1 MTSSTFAE
9 NSATPTRDSRKVSPE
24 KLGGI
29 QKLWMW
35 LSNDPALAGHYTSAE
50 AGDIDW
56 YRAVPFIAVHLACFA
71 VILTGIS
78 AVAVGVAVA
87 LYVVRMFFITAIY
100 HRYFS
105 HRSYRAGR
113 IVQFAMA
120 VLGCT
125 AGQRGPLW
133 WAGHHREHHLTS
145 DTPDDP
151 HSPLQ
156 HGFLYSHTLWFLTKG
171 SFVTPSHR
179 VRDWY
184 RFPELVWL
192 ERFEWVPF
200 VGLGALCFGLGGLLE
215 SYAPQL
221 GTTGPQLLVVGF
233 LWSSVALYHG
243 TYSTN
248 SIAHKYGRRRFDTS
262 DDSRNNGWVAFLTLG
277 EGWHN
282 NHHRFPVSARHGL
295 SRWEL
300 DPTWWGLRILCRMG
314 LIRDLRVVPK
324 SVMNAIRLG
333 KQQ

>member
-151 HSPLQ
+151 HSPVQ

-200 VGLGALCFGLGGLLE
+200 VGLGALCFGLGVLLE

>member
-9 NSATPTRDSRKVSPE
+9 NSATPTRDSSNVSPK

-29 QKLWMW
+29 KKLWMW
-35 LSNDPALAGHYTSAE
+35 LSNDPALTGHYTSAE

-71 VILTGIS
+71 VMWTGIS

-105 HRSYRAGR
+105 HRSYRSGR

-151 HSPLQ
+151 HSPVQ

-179 VRDWY
+179 VRDWC

-200 VGLGALCFGLGGLLE
+200 VGLGALCFGLGVLLE

-262 DDSRNNGWVAFLTLG
+262 DDSRNNGWVALLTLG

-300 DPTWWGLRILCRMG
+300 DPTWWGLRIICRMG

>member
-200 VGLGALCFGLGGLLE
+200 VGLGALCFGLGVLLE

>member
-151 HSPLQ
+151 HSPVQ

-200 VGLGALCFGLGGLLE
+200 VGLGALCFGLGVLLE

-221 GTTGPQLLVVGF
+221 GTTGLQLLVVGF

-300 DPTWWGLRILCRMG
+300 DPTWWGLRILRRMG

>member
-1 MTSSTFAE
+1 MTSSTLAE
-9 NSATPTRDSRKVSPE
+9 NSNATASGALTASSRKI
-24 KLGGI
+24 GGLR
-29 QKLWMW
+29 KMWMW
-35 LSNDPALAGHYTSAE
+35 LSNDPALADQHAVGE
-50 AGDIDW
+50 AADIDW
-56 YRAVPFIAVHLACFA
+56 YRAIPFIGIHLACLA
-71 VILTGIS
+71 VVFTGIS
-78 AVAVGVAVA
+78 AAALGVAVA
-87 LYVVRMFFITAIY
+87 LYVLRMFFITAIY

-105 HRSYRAGR
+105 HRSYSVGR
-113 IVQFAMA
+113 VTQFVMA

-145 DTPDDP
+145 DTPADP

-156 HGFLYSHTLWFLTKG
+156 HGFLHSHTVWFLTKG
-171 SFVTPSHR
+171 SFVTPAHR

-200 VGLGALCFGLGGLLE
+200 VALGALCFGLGVGLE
-215 SYAPQL
+215 THAPQL

-233 LWSSVALYHG
+233 FWSSVALYHG

-248 SIAHKYGRRRFDTS
+248 SIAHKYGRRRFDTT

-300 DPTWWGLRILCRMG
+300 DPTWWGLKTLSRLGIV
-314 LIRDLRVVPK
+314 RDLRVVPE
-324 SVMNAIRLG
+324 SVMEAIRLG

>member
-9 NSATPTRDSRKVSPE
+9 NSATPTRDSRKVSPK

-120 VLGCT
+120 VLGST

-151 HSPLQ
+151 HSPVQ

-200 VGLGALCFGLGGLLE
+200 VGLGALCFGLGVLLE

-314 LIRDLRVVPK
+314 LIRDLRVVPR